1 MELNLNSR
9 ALEKLIDHVASG
21 IGSGAGYVLAPLAPW
36 RAGQEAEARRIMAS
50 GEADAVRTIAE
61 AQTEAKEIMASP
73 DSR

>member
-1 MELNLNSR
+1 LELNLNSR